1 MMKTEINRHPIK
13 ARRVQFNF
21 EQTPYHW
28 IPNDPFASHLINGI
42 HMILPAGELWFCRIY
57 NKALPMVTDDNL
69 RADVQGFI
77 RQEAI
82 HARAH
87 SSAHLF
93 LAEYGFET
101 ESFTKKINFLFE
113 QLLGD
118 SPLDQ
123 PALKKVIPAK
133 QWLITRVGV
142 IAAIEH
148 FTGFL
153 GQWAM
158 DNTSWDQA
166 DPVMADLFKWH
177 LAEEVEHRT
186 VAFDL
191 YQHLCQTE
199 AGFYL
204 SRQALMALVFPL
216 FIKVFMDGYRHLAK
230 QDNNKYQTKLA
241 QQPIWRLLLE
251 MERIG
256 NKSGNVPS
264 FSAFMLATSRWVSP
278 NFHPIHE
285 GSTEQALA
293 YLAKSPAALA
303 AETRH

>member
-1 MMKTEINRHPIK
+1 MMKAQAHRHLIK
-13 ARRVQFNF
+13 ARRVQFDF
-21 EQTPYHW
+21 TQTPYHW
-28 IPNDPFASHLINGI
+28 IPNDPFASNLINGI

-57 NKALPMVTDDNL
+57 NKALPMVTDEDL
-69 RADVQGFI
+69 RSDVQGFI

-87 SSAHLF
+87 SSAHPF
-93 LAEYGFET
+93 LADSGFET
-101 ESFTKKINFLFE
+101 ESFTQKIHFLFE

-118 SPLDQ
+118 SPLGQ
-123 PALKKVIPAK
+123 QALKTVIPAK
-133 QWLITRVGV
+133 QWLITRVGI

-199 AGFYL
+199 VGFYL

-216 FIKVFMDGYRHLAK
+216 FIKVFMDGYRHLAR
-230 QDNNKYQTKLA
+230 QDDNHYQTKLA

-256 NKSGNVPS
+256 HKSGNVPT
-264 FSAFMLATSRWVSP
+264 FSAFMLATSRWLSP
-278 NFHPIHE
+278 RFHPIHE

-293 YLAKSPAALA
+293 YLAKSPAAQA

>member
-1 MMKTEINRHPIK
+1 MMKTVTNRHLLKP
-13 ARRVQFNF
+13 RRVQFDF
-21 EQTPYHW
+21 AQTPYHW

-57 NKALPMVTDDNL
+57 NKALPLVTDDDL
-69 RADVQGFI
+69 RLDVQGFI

-87 SSAHLF
+87 SSAHPY

-101 ESFTKKINFLFE
+101 ESFTQKINFLFE

-118 SPLDQ
+118 APLGQ
-123 PALKKVIPAK
+123 PALRKVIPAK
-133 QWLITRVGV
+133 QWLITRVGI

-158 DNTSWDQA
+158 DNTSWDKA

-186 VAFDL
+186 VAFEL
-191 YQHLCQTE
+191 YQHLCITE

-204 SRQALMALVFPL
+204 SRQALMALAFPL
-216 FIKVFMDGYRHLAK
+216 FVKVLMDGYRHLAQ
-230 QDNNKYQTKLA
+230 QDNNAYQGKLA

-256 NKSGNVPS
+256 KKSGNVPT
-264 FSAFMLATSRWVSP
+264 FSAFLQATSRWVSP
-278 NFHPIHE
+278 SFHPIHE
-285 GSTEQALA
+285 GNTEQALA
-293 YLAKSPAALA
+293 YLAKSPAARA

>member
-57 NKALPMVTDDNL
+57 NKALPMVTDEHL

-87 SSAHLF
+87 SSAHPF

-118 SPLDQ
+118 SPLGQ

-133 QWLITRVGV
+133 QWLITRVGI

-256 NKSGNVPS
+256 SKSGNVPT
-264 FSAFMLATSRWVSP
+264 FSAFMLATSRWVLPS
-278 NFHPIHE
+278 FHPIHE
-285 GSTEQALA
+285 GNTEQALA
-293 YLAKSPAALA
+293 YLAKSPAAQA